1 MSLADLSRPG
11 VRLLPSPW
19 DSARFGLR
27 FARLM
32 VGEDTSGDEL
42 AATLP
47 GLARDDDA
55 DLVIARWPAGL
66 VGCGALLTV
75 PQRVLLPAD
84 TLVYWAADL
93 DTLRVPA
100 HAPNEPVRPADAG
113 SDPSALER
121 VVTEVFAEYGHHYA
135 ANPLLDP
142 ALAVAGYAQW
152 AARTVA
158 DPSSVSAVIQDRQGA
173 GSLAGLATAT
183 VDGPVVEVELAGVTA
198 ALAGSGAYAALLAAV
213 AGQARARGA
222 DRLVISTQAGNIRVQ
237 RRWVAL
243 GLRPV
248 SAFTTVHSIRRL
260 LWEQRADA
268 PQGDP
273 A

>member
-1 MSLADLSRPG
+1 MR
-11 VRLLPSPW
+11 
-19 DSARFGLR
+19 
-27 FARLM
+27 
-32 VGEDTSGDEL
+32 
-42 AATLP
+42 
-47 GLARDDDA
+47 
-55 DLVIARWPAGL
+55 
-66 VGCGALLTV
+66 
-75 PQRVLLPAD
+75 
-84 TLVYWAADL
+84 
-93 DTLRVPA
+93 
-100 HAPNEPVRPADAG
+100 
-113 SDPSALER
+113 
-121 VVTEVFAEYGHHYA
+121 
-135 ANPLLDP
+135 
-142 ALAVAGYAQW
+142 
-152 AARTVA
+152 
-158 DPSSVSAVIQDRQGA
+158 DRQGA

-183 VDGPVVEVELAGVTA
+183 VDGPVVEVELAGGTA

>member
-1 MSLADLSRPG
+1 MK
-11 VRLLPSPW
+11 
-19 DSARFGLR
+19 
-27 FARLM
+27 
-32 VGEDTSGDEL
+32 

-198 ALAGSGAYAALLAAV
+198 AV